1 MLRLIFLI
9 AAILLAVLLFW
20 GISFFPKKKLNLD
33 LFCLVNVLLY
43 FALSGSTYI
52 FIADEELGLFFG
64 NCHNWCSGVEKISF
78 WKMDLREILVRSKNK
93 YIWVE
98 VIE

>member
-1 MLRLIFLI
+1 MVRLIFLI

-52 FIADEELGLFFG
+52 FIADEELGLFSAIAITG
-64 NCHNWCSGVEKISF
+64 VVGLRKYLSGRWI
-78 WKMDLREILVRSKNK
+78 
-93 YIWVE
+93 
-98 VIE
+98 

>member
-43 FALSGSTYI
+43 FALLGSTYI
-52 FIADEELGLFFG
+52 FIAGEELGLL
-64 NCHNWCSGVEKISF
+64 SGIVIIGVVG
-78 WKMDLREILVRSKNK
+78 LRK
-93 YIWVE
+93 YLSERWI
-98 VIE
+98 